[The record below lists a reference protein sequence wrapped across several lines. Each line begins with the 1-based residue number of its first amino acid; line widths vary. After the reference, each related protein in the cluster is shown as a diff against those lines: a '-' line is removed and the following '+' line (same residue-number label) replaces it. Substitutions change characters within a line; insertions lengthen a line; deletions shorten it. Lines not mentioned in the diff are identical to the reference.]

1 MTPNE
6 YNEDWA
12 TKWSF
17 AQLPMLP
24 EKWRFKV
31 KQGCEAQFKILKE
44 LMNRDDV
51 DEIICATDADR
62 EGECIFRYVYK
73 LIGCK
78 KPVKRLWVSSLEESA
93 IKSALSSI
101 LKLVS
106 ARLIMAVAEPHKYE
120 TIKVIVTCENTHF
133 TAIGKTVI
141 KAGWKALETKINAAL
156 KNKDSDEN
164 EKKEA
169 SLPEMQ
175 QGVIFKNV
183 SACKSEHWTSPPKSY
198 TEKTL
203 LKAMETAGNKDY
215 VEDSDVE
222 KKGLG
227 TPATRAGIIEQLVRN
242 DYVERKK
249 KQLIATEKGIKIIS
263 VVPEKMKSTK
273 LTADW
278 ETDLQHIEKGIASAD
293 SFMESIVNYTKEI
306 CAEYGKHDNNVVFV
320 QSSEREVIGKC
331 PRCSKDVISTQKAYS
346 CNGGKD
352 GCGFIVWKSIAGKN
366 ISAAQAKKLIGKR
379 KTDLIKGFKSKSGKE
394 FNAYLILKDDYS
406 TGFVFK

>member
-1 MTPNE
+1 
-6 YNEDWA
+6 
-12 TKWSF
+12 
-17 AQLPMLP
+17 
-24 EKWRFKV
+24 
-31 KQGCEAQFKILKE
+31 
-44 LMNRDDV
+44 
-51 DEIICATDADR
+51 
-62 EGECIFRYVYK
+62 
-73 LIGCK
+73 
-78 KPVKRLWVSSLEESA
+78 
-93 IKSALSSI
+93 
-101 LKLVS
+101 
-106 ARLIMAVAEPHKYE
+106 MAVAEPHKYE
-120 TIKVIVTCENTHF
+120 TIKVIVTCENTLF
-133 TAIGKTVI
+133 TANGKTVI
-141 KAGWKALETKINAAL
+141 EAAWKALEAKMNVAL
-156 KNKDSDEN
+156 KNKESNEN
-164 EKKEA
+164 EEKET
-169 SLPEMQ
+169 SLPKMQ
-175 QGVIFKNV
+175 QGDIFKNV
-183 SACKSEHWTSPPKSY
+183 FACKSEHWTSPPKPY

-203 LKAMETAGNKDY
+203 LKATETAGNKEY
-215 VEDSDVE
+215 VDGSDVE

>member
-203 LKAMETAGNKDY
+203 LKAMETACNKDY

-263 VVPEKMKSTK
+263 VVPEKMKST
-273 LTADW
+273 
-278 ETDLQHIEKGIASAD
+278 
-293 SFMESIVNYTKEI
+293 
-306 CAEYGKHDNNVVFV
+306 
-320 QSSEREVIGKC
+320 
-331 PRCSKDVISTQKAYS
+331 
-346 CNGGKD
+346 
-352 GCGFIVWKSIAGKN
+352 
-366 ISAAQAKKLIGKR
+366 
-379 KTDLIKGFKSKSGKE
+379 
-394 FNAYLILKDDYS
+394 
-406 TGFVFK
+406 

>member
-1 MTPNE
+1 MSRLIIAEKPSVAKSIAPVVKAEANHNGYKEGNGYIVSWCFGHLVTVLTPNE

-120 TIKVIVTCENTHF
+120 TIKVIVTCENTLF
-133 TAIGKTVI
+133 TANGKTVI
-141 KAGWKALETKINAAL
+141 EAAWKALEAKMNVAL
-156 KNKDSDEN
+156 KNKESDEN
-164 EKKEA
+164 EEKGT
-169 SLPEMQ
+169 SLPKMQ
-175 QGVIFKNV
+175 QGDIFKNV
-183 SACKSEHWTSPPKSY
+183 FACKSEHWTSPPKPY

-203 LKAMETAGNKDY
+203 LKAMETAGDKEY
-215 VEDSDVE
+215 VDGSDVE

-242 DYVERKK
+242 GYVECKK
-249 KQLIATEKGIKIIS
+249 KQLIATDKGIKIIS
-263 VVPEKMKSTK
+263 VVPEKVKSAK

-278 ETDLQHIEKGIASAD
+278 ETELQHIEKGSASAAL
-293 SFMESIVNYTKEI
+293 FMSSIVYYTKEI
-306 CAEYGKHDNNVVFV
+306 CKEYG
-320 QSSEREVIGKC
+320 
-331 PRCSKDVISTQKAYS
+331 
-346 CNGGKD
+346 
-352 GCGFIVWKSIAGKN
+352 
-366 ISAAQAKKLIGKR
+366 
-379 KTDLIKGFKSKSGKE
+379 
-394 FNAYLILKDDYS
+394 
-406 TGFVFK
+406 